1 MYQKKCLN
9 TKILKIIYI
18 KKEVFIL
25 RNKKAISPL
34 IATVLLIG
42 FTIVL
47 AALVFQWAGQLFKTT
62 TATTGCESLGR
73 IACTSNMELTLG
85 NVSFSG
91 IGTGASLTN
100 LIVNNGV
107 SSNKI
112 TKINVQ
118 LEMNDGS
125 INTQALDVD
134 IDPGS
139 SKNVASSPIIFTG
152 ITSVSSSLVKA
163 VHVIPGFVQTSNDGS
178 TCNMVCQEQT
188 VTALPTAINFIT

>member
-1 MYQKKCLN
+1 MHKKKNLN

-47 AALVFQWAGQLFKTT
+47 AALVFQWGGQLFKTT
-62 TATTGCESLGR
+62 TQSTGCESQGR
-73 IACTSNMELTLG
+73 IACTSNIEITLG
-85 NVSFSG
+85 NVAISAVDNTTISK
-91 IGTGASLTN
+91 

-107 SSNKI
+107 SSSTI
-112 TKINVQ
+112 TTLNIQ
-118 LEMNDGS
+118 LELDDGS
-125 INTQALDVD
+125 IQTKAVSP
-134 IDPGS
+134 IPSISAGS
-139 SKNVASSPIIFTG
+139 SYDAGGILFATGGII
-152 ITSVSSSLVKA
+152 KA
-163 VHVIPGFVQTSNDGS
+163 VHVIPGFVQTGTDGS

-188 VTALPTAINFIT
+188 VTALPAAITFS